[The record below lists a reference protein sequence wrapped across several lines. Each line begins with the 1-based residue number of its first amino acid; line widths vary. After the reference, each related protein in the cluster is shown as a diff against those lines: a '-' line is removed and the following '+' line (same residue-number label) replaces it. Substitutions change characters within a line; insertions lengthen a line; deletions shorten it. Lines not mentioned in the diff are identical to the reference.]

1 MQERGITLISVT
13 EHDLGSTDPTR
24 IMFRQIL
31 GAIHQYEKSMI
42 VLKLRGARQRMKV
55 RTGRCEG
62 RKPFGSRPGE
72 DMVLNRIRELRSAGL
87 GFDRIAEILN
97 AEGCRP
103 RSGKQWHGNVLN
115 RILTRVETT
124 R

>member
-13 EHDLGSTDPTR
+13 ETDLGSTDPTR

-42 VLKLRGARQRMKV
+42 VLKLRGARQRMKA

-72 DMVLNRIRELRSAGL
+72 DLVLNRMRELRESGL
-87 GFDRIAEILN
+87 GFDRIADALN
-97 AEGCRP
+97 TEGFLP
-103 RSGKQWHGNVLN
+103 RAGKRWHGNVIN
-115 RILTRVETT
+115 RLLTRAEAS
-124 R
+124 